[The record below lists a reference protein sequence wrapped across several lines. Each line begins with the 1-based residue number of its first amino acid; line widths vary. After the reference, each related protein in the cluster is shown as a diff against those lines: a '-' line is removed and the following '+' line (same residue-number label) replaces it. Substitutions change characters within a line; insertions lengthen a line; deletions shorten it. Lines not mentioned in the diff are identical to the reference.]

1 MKTRMQKALALLLAL
16 CLVGTAV
23 CATTLLS
30 FAEEETL
37 AEVKGAMEVFP
48 DDVKL
53 NGIQWDLDDEFAFY
67 EENGHLPLNDETRSI
82 NERLQAVRLEILRE
96 SATWRT
102 LLEKEN
108 ADLYGLLRA
117 DGVIKPPPPKK
128 PPPFGNNAT
137 YGQGQERG
145 KGYVKGQ
152 GALCF

>member
-1 MKTRMQKALALLLAL
+1 MRDEEIDVDSLEAALEGFSIGEEKQKTASN
-16 CLVGTAV
+16 T
-23 CATTLLS
+23 
-30 FAEEETL
+30 EEERVRVGF
-37 AEVKGAMEVFP
+37 E
-48 DDVKL
+48 D
-53 NGIQWDLDDEFAFY
+53 IIAFY
-67 EENGHLPLNDETRSI
+67 EENGHLPLNDETRPI

-102 LLEKEN
+102 LLEQEN

-128 PPPFGNNAT
+128 PPPFGDNAT
-137 YGQGQERG
+137 YGQGQEQG

>member
-1 MKTRMQKALALLLAL
+1 MRDEEIDVDSLEAALEGFSIGEEKQKTASN
-16 CLVGTAV
+16 T
-23 CATTLLS
+23 
-30 FAEEETL
+30 EEERVRVGFEDILT
-37 AEVKGAMEVFP
+37 
-48 DDVKL
+48 
-53 NGIQWDLDDEFAFY
+53 FY
-67 EENGHLPLNDETRSI
+67 EEKGHLPLNEATRPI
-82 NERLQAVRLEILRE
+82 GERLQAVRLEILRKAE
-96 SATWRT
+96 HWRT

-128 PPPFGNNAT
+128 PPPFGDNAT